1 MILFW
6 LFALILIA
14 IALAFVLPPLLGI
27 TARAET
33 GESNDT
39 RELDVYRSRIAAL
52 DEECRLGAL
61 SEDDLAQAKDELS
74 RELLADRG
82 VAPASARAAP
92 PMVVSRPWLAIAVG
106 VAVPLLTIS
115 LYQRLGEP
123 RAIDPPAATSSD
135 PAVEDMVARLAA
147 RMASEPGDSEGWLML
162 GRSYMAMER
171 YAEAVDAFTA
181 AHRLLGDGPQLL
193 SDLAEAQA
201 LMGGQDFLGSPGAHL
216 ERALELDPEYPK
228 ALWLGAFAA
237 MQRGEAALAVQRWQS
252 LLDRQ
257 PADSEAAQ
265 ILRGLIA
272 NSDEAEPAA
281 DTAVVATEAQPGL
294 TVNVILADRLTADLT
309 GNETLFVF
317 ARAARGPPMPLAVAR
332 KQVRDLP
339 LTVTLDDSMAMAPG
353 MKLSNFDRVVVG
365 ARISMSGSATASS
378 GDLQGFS
385 EPVPVDGKNTISVA
399 ITQRV
404 P

>member
-1 MILFW
+1 MIWFW

-14 IALAFVLPPLLGI
+14 IALAFVVPPLLG
-27 TARAET
+27 TRRGDT
-33 GESNDT
+33 GAGGGSL
-39 RELDVYRSRIAAL
+39 ELNLYRSRIAAL

-61 SEDDLAQAKDELS
+61 GEDDLAEAKDELS
-74 RELLADRG
+74 RELLADPGAALASGRG
-82 VAPASARAAP
+82 GQRTS
-92 PMVVSRPWLAIAVG
+92 VSRPWLAIAVG
-106 VAVPLLTIS
+106 VAVPLLAIG

-123 RAIDPPAATSSD
+123 RAIDPPAAASSE
-135 PAVEDMVARLAA
+135 PAVEDMVARLAV
-147 RMASEPGDSEGWLML
+147 RMQSEPGNSEGWLML
-162 GRSYMAMER
+162 GRSYMVMER
-171 YAEAVDAFTA
+171 YTEAVDAFTA
-181 AHRLLGDGPQLL
+181 AHRLLGDGPELL
-193 SDLAEAQA
+193 SDLAEAEA

-237 MQRGEAALAVQRWQS
+237 MQRGEAALAVRRWQS
-252 LLDRQ
+252 LLGRQ
-257 PADSEAAQ
+257 PADSEPAQ
-265 ILRGLIA
+265 ILRDLIA
-272 NSDEAEPAA
+272 NSA
-281 DTAVVATEAQPGL
+281 ATEAAPDAGVAAAPQPLPGL
-294 TVNVILADRLTADLT
+294 TVNVILADRLAAGLT

-317 ARAARGPPMPLAVAR
+317 ARAAQGPPMPLAVAR

-353 MKLSNFDRVVVG
+353 MRLSNFDRVVVG
-365 ARISMSGSATASS
+365 ARISMSGSATPGS

-385 EPVPVDGKNTISVA
+385 EAVPVDGEDTINIA